1 MNSQENTT
9 DKGLNSNMS
18 EVQMT
23 DTNLSKDSNQMTNE
37 RTITEEQFAHDIG
50 AVLNEHSQHLTAS
63 QLQRLAQARE
73 RAVSNL
79 SLQQSQSIQSSGNV
93 LHWLGHH
100 MGDYIGHHRAMSTAM
115 IAGVMML
122 TFFAAQQFDF
132 NNNLENSD
140 AFLLASELPPE
151 AFADKGFD
159 TWVDSKVSY

>member
-1 MNSQENTT
+1 MNSHEIKTNQ
-9 DKGLNSNMS
+9 DLDSNMS
-18 EVQMT
+18 EVQLT
-23 DTNLSKDSNQMTNE
+23 DIYLSIDSNQMTNE
-37 RTITEEQFAHDIG
+37 RTITEEQFAHGISS
-50 AVLNEHSQHLTAS
+50 VLNERSQHLTAA

-73 RAVSNL
+73 QAVSKL
-79 SLQQSQSIQSSGNV
+79 SLQQAQSIQSSGNV
-93 LHWLGHH
+93 LQWLGHH

-122 TFFAAQQFDF
+122 TFLAAQQFDF